1 MPGQHSDEERERKE
15 RIKKLKAKTSK
26 MRLAIVKKRSIGI
39 LPKKGGG
46 ISELSERVTNRRI
59 KKDYAKGKGMPVGEE
74 KEYAENMY
82 MSPNRP
88 DTEDPPAAMYLNKD
102 VAKRLA
108 MKKKKKG
115 FKNNADRMDHN
126 KAQDELDYE
135 NT

>member
-59 KKDYAKGKGMPVGEE
+59 KKDYAKGKGMPKGKEE
-74 KEYAENMY
+74 EYAENMY

-88 DTEDPPAAMYLNKD
+88 DTKDPPAAMYLDKD
-102 VAKRLA
+102 VAKDYIENREL
-108 MKKKKKG
+108 K
-115 FKNNADRMDHN
+115 ADTERKQHVN
-126 KAQDELDYE
+126 
-135 NT
+135 